1 MMCGPVTRP
10 ITFASIPKWPSVST
24 SVRAT
29 CSWPAVSGLAASPV
43 ERVRKRAPGTRQTK
57 SGSSVTE
64 AR

>member
-10 ITFASIPKWPSVST
+10 ITFASIPKWPSVSS
-24 SVRAT
+24 SVAAT

-43 ERVRKRAPGTRQTK
+43 ERTRKRDFGTRHSK
-57 SGSSVTE
+57 LGSSVTL